1 MTVIIAHRGARA
13 SAPENTIEAFQ
24 LAIDQGAHGIE
35 LDVRR
40 TSDDVLVV
48 HHDAHL
54 PDGRVLVE
62 TLSDDLP
69 KSVPLFVEALET
81 CTGIW
86 LNVEIKN
93 FPGDPDYDEDNTI
106 AVAVAGLVSAF
117 RTPDDVLVSSF
128 NTGSLRRF
136 QAVDSTIPVATIA
149 FDVLDPQQLIE
160 RAVAESHAAVNPYL
174 TIADRRFVERAH
186 DAGLAVNVWT
196 VNDVETIIR
205 MAGYG
210 VDGIITDDPALALRA
225 LRN

>member
-24 LAIDQGAHGIE
+24 LAIDQGADGIE

-54 PDGRVLVE
+54 SDGRVLVE

-69 KSVPLFVEALET
+69 DSVPLLVEALET
-81 CTGIW
+81 CTGTW

-106 AVAVAGLVSAF
+106 AVAVAGLVAAF

-136 QAVDSTIPVATIA
+136 QAIDPTIPVATIA

-160 RAVAESHAAVNPYL
+160 RAVAEGHAAVNPYL

-196 VNDVETIIR
+196 VNDAETIIR

-225 LRN
+225 LGN